1 MALVQELDYY
11 LHGTP
16 FSNLACHATNPH
28 IADDPA
34 VFFLLA
40 SSAELQEVTPDHEH
54 LASQLIQ
61 QLSQEL
67 GLKDLKPRVPTPINA
82 CVPEP

>member
-1 MALVQELDYY
+1 MALVQELEHY
-11 LHGTP
+11 LNGTP
-16 FSNLACHATNPH
+16 FSNLACHVTNPH
-28 IADDPA
+28 IAEDPA

-40 SSAELQEVTPDHEH
+40 SSAELQEVTPDHEY

-67 GLKDLKPRVPTPINA
+67 GVKDIFTEDAPGMQAHGELL
-82 CVPEP
+82 